1 MDPFSLLFMVVPWV
15 AVYLAARHGPV
26 RNPLWRGENPLGFAL
41 FVGGISF
48 LLGFVGPIL
57 VSPGANQGPLLG
69 IFISGPLGFLLGL
82 LWGAL
87 RALRRREG

>member
-82 LWGAL
+82 LWGAF